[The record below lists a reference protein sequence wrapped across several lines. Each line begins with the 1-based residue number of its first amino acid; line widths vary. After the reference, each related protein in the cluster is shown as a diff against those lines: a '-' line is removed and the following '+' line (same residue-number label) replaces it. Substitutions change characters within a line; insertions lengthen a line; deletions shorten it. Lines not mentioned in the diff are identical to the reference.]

1 MMRKKISQ
9 LIVFVFISGLFGS
22 CMDSFTGRT
31 YYSANVTSFAFK
43 AQDTCPDIENYF
55 FNINQAPDTGL
66 IFNLD
71 SLPFGSKVD
80 HLYPTI
86 NLQSTNGYIFFN
98 DSLWADGD
106 TIDFSTPV
114 IFKNT
119 SSDGEYTH
127 VYKIKVNVHQVD
139 PDSMIVMQASNS
151 YPAPTGTA
159 GNKVI
164 WNKDVIYSFFAL
176 NAGGLSVYKSTDN
189 GLTWSA
195 NLNSDNISDVRI
207 NSLCQFNSKFYL
219 TTASGQLYSSLDG
232 LSWAATGDGT
242 KIKTLYGSLSK
253 TLRSDP
259 NPNYLIGLAENAN
272 GETCY
277 ARSTNGIDWKNGIGD
292 KIDSDFPVK
301 EYALT
306 NDTTVTGVQS
316 YTIATGLNSS
326 GAYSSDVWT
335 TESGIKWY
343 NVSDKIN
350 VRRSLSKRK
359 NASIFY
365 YDKYLVCLG
374 GIDSTGLTLKT
385 TYVSADMGKSW
396 FVAPDSW
403 ASLKM
408 VDGRVNNNVYVQHIT
423 DTVNKKDREYLWIF
437 GGTNDNGL
445 STSVWK
451 NYLNS
456 MVFSLR

>member
-1 MMRKKISQ
+1 MRKKISQ
-9 LIVFVFISGLFGS
+9 LIVLVLISGLFQS
-22 CMDSFTGRT
+22 CMDSFTERS
-31 YYSANVTSFAFK
+31 YYSANITSFAFK
-43 AQDTCPDIENYF
+43 AQDTCPGIENYV
-55 FNINQAPDTGL
+55 FNIDQALDTGL

-106 TIDFSTPV
+106 TINFSTPV

-119 SSDGEYTH
+119 SSDGDYTH
-127 VYKIKVNVHQVD
+127 VYKINVNVHQVD

-164 WNKDVIYSFFAL
+164 WQKDVVYSFFAL
-176 NAGGLSVYKSTDN
+176 NTGGMSVYKSMDN

-195 NLNSDNISDVRI
+195 NLNADIVAEVRI
-207 NSLCQFNSKFYL
+207 NSLCQFDSKFYL
-219 TTASGQLYSSLDG
+219 TTTSGQLYSSSDG
-232 LSWAATGDGT
+232 LSWTATGDGT
-242 KIKTLYGSLSK
+242 KISTLYGSLSK
-253 TLRSDP
+253 TLKSDS
-259 NPNYLIGLAENAN
+259 NPNYLIGLAENVN
-272 GETCY
+272 GDTCY
-277 ARSTNGIDWKNGIGD
+277 ARSSNGIDWKNSIGD
-292 KIDSDFPVK
+292 KIDSDFPIN
-301 EYALT
+301 EYAFT

-326 GAYSSDVWT
+326 GTYSSDVWT
-335 TESGIKWY
+335 TESGTKWY
-343 NVSDKIN
+343 NISDKIN
-350 VRRSLSKRK
+350 TRRSLTKRK
-359 NASIFY
+359 AASIFFY
-365 YDKYLVCLG
+365 EKYLVCLG
-374 GIDSTGLTLKT
+374 GIDPNGEKIKT
-385 TYVSADMGKSW
+385 IYVSADKGKGW
-396 FVAPDSW
+396 VEAPDSW

-408 VDGRVNNNVYVQHIT
+408 VDGLVNNTVYVQHIA

-437 GGTNDNGL
+437 GGSNDSGL

-451 NYLNS
+451 GYLNS